1 MKGSEAMEQ
10 DNISNAA
17 WRLFETTGSIRAY
30 MTYKDLI
37 AKENPIFTP
46 PKEGDYAAKYRR
58 SDYQGKGHG

>member
-1 MKGSEAMEQ
+1 MEQ

-30 MTYKDLI
+30 MKYKDLV

-46 PKEGDYAAKYRR
+46 SKEGSYATEYRR
-58 SDYQGKGHG
+58 SDYQGTRHR